1 MEDQDRM
8 SHASSVVTISSFP
21 VRSKDGDDRVQ
32 TFGKRCRAAKRDPN
46 CPVVIRGWLNKKDSS
61 GLKLWKRR
69 WFVLSNYCL
78 FYYKDSREESVLGS
92 IPLPSYNILF
102 CTPRECKNRKNTFK
116 VVHQG
121 MRSYFFSADTQ
132 EDMLGWVRA
141 LSQSACME
149 ADSSISRRCSSY
161 QDFTQIGGSSE
172 SVDLPHSPSLRGPRN
187 AAHTNTSQRN
197 PSQVA
202 RGRMG
207 TPHSEPRGRRSVRG
221 SPSPRTP
228 SPIEFSSR
236 RRDRTDEDS
245 LPFHSGPN
253 TPPKPTEFMGTGSL
267 TPRGQLGSRPHT
279 PVGRVDIRP
288 QEDPPMTP
296 QTMCYAPV
304 SPKMEFKSAP
314 HTPGTDRWQTIN
326 RPTPVYSSLHHTPSG
341 RRAFGKSYS
350 TGGKTDLLPP
360 LPPSSRD
367 PHVPHPPHH
376 HHHHHHH
383 HRSHMSVCL
392 LPPPMS
398 SKSELFK
405 ERETPPPIRPLE
417 SETDAV
423 LTRLCGCDKLLQ
435 SLSLELAHLQVDKDS
450 VQCALEMTRLQLDEW
465 RKQGLR
471 GQEGALTQKAL
482 LQEELVTIR
491 ARMCDVSLEMDRV
504 WSQYERMESELS
516 VFRSHLQHVCNF
528 GMPQEQSQAQREL
541 WMMDDILSGLRVNRD
556 NFRVLLGFQMHTVPT
571 GVFQKSSS
579 HPGTPGSPTERMPS
593 GLPTGVESEPPA
605 RPPLPQELQDTNQ
618 GRDQGHVWTDPNYE
632 GIYGGP
638 GDPLD
643 RRGNSQSD
651 LHGDRTQRETSESQ
665 SSSRWS
671 TPDTTNKKGRM
682 SEEEQIERMRRHQER
697 VASRRKPPMSGP
709 TSQTQYQS
717 SEPKEEAPFPL
728 RVTRV
733 LTAVLPSSLIARR
746 VSVEDPPPEL
756 ATPLPEQIPPGRL
769 TEQSKQILQKAPRRQ
784 LFEMPDKNSSW
795 SQAEMREMSQ
805 EQPPAKRLARAL
817 QELAS
822 ARQEQNSYGLNATR
836 AQQSHSVTTRSSRE
850 DPWKEASNTESAVEA
865 PRPQQGQDR
874 AVVGNGGVASNGGGA
889 SDPRVRKEDGG
900 HDTTREVL
908 GGCQREEEKVEG
920 HATLLT
926 SAPDPD
932 LCLTPEQREAKLRRV
947 ERIRERVI
955 RSAVRESAVVPG
967 HPLTRMERQELHN
980 TPSTQKTYD
989 KARKN
994 REMPVSGPYE
1004 DVCGGW
1010 CHSDGRVLRSNR
1022 TVEPP
1027 TPGEKPLYEDEGK
1040 GHMKGHEG
1048 HIGNKTQHKG
1058 HGDRKGIMKCKKE
1071 KEPSTS
1077 SNKISSMTVYQT
1089 DGGLQ
1094 FKRCEDKEQEE
1105 DQKELSSYH
1114 VESSSLSTNLKAEWF
1129 LSTNQWRE
1137 FIPLRDHGIESLCQK
1152 ETLNVDNEP
1161 TSHDAG
1167 TDSNGDTFSVSESL
1181 EKMLENHSLFYKITS
1196 DINLSDTDITM
1207 TDGQSVSNQGE
1218 EIEGATNEISTAD
1231 EVTYRVVRPTD
1242 QQIEGR
1248 HPSESSKS
1256 YGTATDD
1263 SGDITTTNE
1272 QQDLTSK
1279 DRNAPLSAN
1288 QTSCVSS
1295 KPGRYLCI
1303 YEEISDSDALP
1314 KATEEP
1320 IQESQGKI
1328 MQSQES
1334 RKPKPESSIHPE
1346 SEQAP
1351 FMDVCGWAETG
1362 QENRGT
1368 VDMKV
1373 EQEGAG
1379 ELKVA
1384 NSSLSGERG
1393 DAVQKRYSLSKT
1405 NSLGLYEEER
1415 ADRSAS
1421 FGRGRVTVLRTSL

>member
-1 MEDQDRM
+1 MEVETASRQTRLVRMEDQDRM

-102 CTPRECKNRKNTFK
+102 CTPRECRNRKNTFK

-149 ADSSISRRCSSY
+149 ADSSINRRCSSY

-172 SVDLPHSPSLRGPRN
+172 SVDLPHSPSLSGPRN

-202 RGRMG
+202 RGRTG
-207 TPHSEPRGRRSVRG
+207 APHSEPRGRRSVRR

-228 SPIEFSSR
+228 SPTEFSSR

-296 QTMCYAPV
+296 QTLCYTPA

-314 HTPGTDRWQTIN
+314 HTPGTDRWHTIN

-350 TGGKTDLLPP
+350 TGGETDLLPP
-360 LPPSSRD
+360 LPPSSRV
-367 PHVPHPPHH
+367 PHAPHPPHH

-405 ERETPPPIRPLE
+405 EKETPPPVRPLE

-465 RKQGLR
+465 RNQGLR

-541 WMMDDILSGLRVNRD
+541 WMMDDILSGLRINRD
-556 NFRVLLGFQMHTVPT
+556 NFRVLLGFQRHTVPT
-571 GVFQKSSS
+571 GVLQKSSS

-618 GRDQGHVWTDPNYE
+618 GRDQGHVWMNPNYE

-671 TPDTTNKKGRM
+671 TPDITNKKGRM

-717 SEPKEEAPFPL
+717 SEPKEE
-728 RVTRV
+728 
-733 LTAVLPSSLIARR
+733 
-746 VSVEDPPPEL
+746 
-756 ATPLPEQIPPGRL
+756 
-769 TEQSKQILQKAPRRQ
+769 
-784 LFEMPDKNSSW
+784 
-795 SQAEMREMSQ
+795 
-805 EQPPAKRLARAL
+805 
-817 QELAS
+817 
-822 ARQEQNSYGLNATR
+822 
-836 AQQSHSVTTRSSRE
+836 
-850 DPWKEASNTESAVEA
+850 
-865 PRPQQGQDR
+865 
-874 AVVGNGGVASNGGGA
+874 
-889 SDPRVRKEDGG
+889 
-900 HDTTREVL
+900 
-908 GGCQREEEKVEG
+908 VEG

-932 LCLTPEQREAKLRRV
+932 LTPEQREAKLRRV

-989 KARKN
+989 KARKS

-1010 CHSDGRVLRSNR
+1010 CHSDGRALRSNR

-1040 GHMKGHEG
+1040 GHIKGREG
-1048 HIGNKTQHKG
+1048 HIGNKTLHKG

-1094 FKRCEDKEQEE
+1094 FKKCEDKEQEE

-1137 FIPLRDHGIESLCQK
+1137 FIPLQDHGIEPLCQK
-1152 ETLNVDNEP
+1152 ETLNVDNDP

-1181 EKMLENHSLFYKITS
+1181 EKMFENHSLFYKITS

-1207 TDGQSVSNQGE
+1207 TGGQSVSNQGE
-1218 EIEGATNEISTAD
+1218 EIERATNDISTAD
-1231 EVTYRVVRPTD
+1231 EVTYRVARPTD
-1242 QQIEGR
+1242 QQIEGC
-1248 HPSESSKS
+1248 HHSESSTS
-1256 YGTATDD
+1256 HGIATDD

-1288 QTSCVSS
+1288 QTLCVSS
-1295 KPGRYLCI
+1295 KPGHDLCI
-1303 YEEISDSDALP
+1303 YEEISDNGALP

-1320 IQESQGKI
+1320 TQESQGEI
-1328 MQSQES
+1328 IQSQEW
-1334 RKPKPESSIHPE
+1334 RRPNPESWNHPE
-1346 SEQAP
+1346 SEQVP
-1351 FMDVCGWAETG
+1351 FMHMCGRAETG
-1362 QENRGT
+1362 QENCGT

-1373 EQEGAG
+1373 EQEGSG

-1384 NSSLSGERG
+1384 NSSVSGERNH
-1393 DAVQKRYSLSKT
+1393 AVQNRRSPSKT